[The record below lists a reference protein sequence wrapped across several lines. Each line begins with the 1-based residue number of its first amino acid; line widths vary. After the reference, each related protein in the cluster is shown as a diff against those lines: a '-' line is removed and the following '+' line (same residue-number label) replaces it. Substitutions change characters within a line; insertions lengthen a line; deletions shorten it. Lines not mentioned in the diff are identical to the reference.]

1 MFAKFSAPAANR
13 QDGALGSLLS
23 NYQQQYANAVAA
35 NRARYEQ
42 TLAAYQMREQDV
54 LRDLDQMGQNQLR
67 DLTDYYTQETA
78 RTQQSAIS
86 RGLSNTTI
94 SDSLRQGVG
103 DRYRRDLTRLNN
115 DIAVRRMQAIAGLR
129 GDTLRYQGSYQDPV
143 PSFSDMSSLAMAI
156 ERLAEERRQFDLNRE
171 DRNKP
176 QWRWF
181 PVSGGGGG
189 GIQKA
194 PPYEPYNDP
203 MRDKESRRGNVYN
216 YYYNDP
222 PRGGWPAGLGVRQGA
237 AGGSGGSRG
246 SSGSG
251 GGGPQILILNPP
263 TGGTPIEDDWVPDY
277 PYDLPMLPREFTIDG
292 GRDYA

>member
-13 QDGALGSLLS
+13 QGGALGSLLS

-194 PPYEPYNDP
+194 PPFKDW
-203 MRDKESRRGNVYN
+203 RRPID
-216 YYYNDP
+216 DP

-237 AGGSGGSRG
+237 IGGSGGSRG

-263 TGGTPIEDDWVPDY
+263 TGGTQDGGTQGEDDDWVPDY